1 MIVQELEIQSGS
13 VEYPAIGTA
22 RSPTPRVSARPRRS
36 GVGARGLVPLNQD
49 TIALTP
55 VLFYALA
62 GGVLNLGGGEKDI
75 LFVVPW
81 LLRALVF
88 AGSCWILWF
97 RGHAL
102 GAGLWRAALAGLAG
116 LIAAAIVWVS
126 LASLAHSDATNVC
139 AVARR
144 GDPRGAIAEPREVG
158 RCLTALGAD
167 GRVSEAAAGPPQSI

>member
-1 MIVQELEIQSGS
+1 M
-13 VEYPAIGTA
+13 
-22 RSPTPRVSARPRRS
+22 RVRQRTMLSLLP
-36 GVGARGLVPLNQD
+36 
-49 TIALTP
+49 IALTP

-116 LIAAAIVWVS
+116 LIAAAIV
-126 LASLAHSDATNVC
+126 
-139 AVARR
+139 
-144 GDPRGAIAEPREVG
+144 
-158 RCLTALGAD
+158 
-167 GRVSEAAAGPPQSI
+167 